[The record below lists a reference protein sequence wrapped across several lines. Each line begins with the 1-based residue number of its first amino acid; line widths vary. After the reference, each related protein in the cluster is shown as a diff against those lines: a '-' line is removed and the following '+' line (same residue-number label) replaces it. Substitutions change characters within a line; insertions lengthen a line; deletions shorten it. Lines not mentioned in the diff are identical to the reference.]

1 MKIHAVEPRP
11 TLFWGVPVLSV
22 ISANENTKTSSSSS
36 RLATGINELF
46 SVVFF
51 NSPFSDKHTTTS
63 TTLDDYSKYYIFLS
77 INGISA

>member
-1 MKIHAVEPRP
+1 MKIHAVEPCP

-22 ISANENTKTSSSSS
+22 ISANEKTRTSISSS

-46 SVVFF
+46 SVGFF
-51 NSPFSDKHTTTS
+51 NSPFSDKHTTTCAI
-63 TTLDDYSKYYIFLS
+63 LNAYSKYYIFAS

>member
-46 SVVFF
+46 SVVFLILH
-51 NSPFSDKHTTTS
+51 SLTS
-63 TTLDDYSKYYIFLS
+63 IRQQVLH
-77 INGISA
+77 

>member
-22 ISANENTKTSSSSS
+22 ISANENTKTSSSSF

-51 NSPFSDKHTTTS
+51 LILHSLTSIRQQVLHYTIILTIIYFSP
-63 TTLDDYSKYYIFLS
+63 
-77 INGISA
+77 

>member
-22 ISANENTKTSSSSS
+22 ISANENTKFSSS